1 MTTHLNGYRITALA
15 LAAVAFAACDKNTV
29 QELPFEP
36 LLGAKIKFF
45 NFGVSA
51 PSVNFYADEVKMT
64 AVQSGTGSEATTGV
78 SYGGAGNGGTYAQIA
93 PGTHSITG
101 RIAAA
106 TDKDLPIDTLHVTIA
121 DGKQYSF
128 YLSGPYVTAPT
139 KQVDGFFVEDPVP
152 AQDFSTAYVRLVHA
166 IYNANSLTLY
176 ARPVGDTVTAHWTAL
191 GTAVAYKGAG
201 PFVAVAPG
209 VYDLGTRF
217 TDSTTNRITLTGA
230 SLLSGQIYSINA
242 RGNNTATTGAT
253 RDSLSSTAHQ

>member
-1 MTTHLNGYRITALA
+1 MTTHLNGYRIAALTV
-15 LAAVAFAACDKNTV
+15 AAMAFTACDKNTV
-29 QELPFEP
+29 QDLPFEP
-36 LLGAKIKFF
+36 LLGAKIRFF

-51 PSVNFYADEVKMT
+51 PSVNFYADDVKMT

-106 TDKDLPIDTLHVTIA
+106 TDKDLAIDTLHVTIA

-139 KQVDGFFVEDPVP
+139 KQVDGFMVEDPVP
-152 AQDFSTAYVRLVHA
+152 TQDFSTAYLRLVHA
-166 IYNANSLTLY
+166 IYNANPLTVY

-191 GTAVAYKGAG
+191 GTAVAYKSAGA
-201 PFVAVAPG
+201 FVAIAPG

-217 TDSTTNRITLTGA
+217 TDSTTNRITLTGV
-230 SLLSGQIYSINA
+230 SLLRGQIYTINA